1 MGSPA
6 KNNPKNLNLSYKNLL
21 WLIVVITVF
30 KPMDVHIKQELLQ
43 LGKSKKKKKKKI
55 FFLCQGKVREFCA
68 WSAKFGKDLKNRL
81 IKQGI

>member
-55 FFLCQGKVREFCA
+55 FFCVRVKSGNFVLGQQNLE
-68 WSAKFGKDLKNRL
+68 RT
-81 IKQGI
+81 